1 MNVVAMRTGKC
12 PVDLEPVEMSECLL
26 YLWQWFQEI
35 ADGRGYAGMGSPL
48 PISYTEIKAWS
59 ELTRTEP
66 TAWEISALK
75 AIDRIYLMETS
86 KK

>member
-1 MNVVAMRTGKC
+1 MLGKE
-12 PVDLEPVEMSECLL
+12 PPKQLEEIELPYCVI

-35 ADGRGYAGMGSPL
+35 ADGRGYAGMGQPL
-48 PISYTEIKAWS
+48 PISYTEIKSWS

-66 TAWEISALK
+66 SAWEISALK
-75 AIDRIYLMETS
+75 AIDRIYIMETS